1 MKLRSSDRRRVLAQL
16 GALGCA
22 FVTSRALS
30 DTSTAAPAD
39 WCGPPSGSRLF
50 VPGNDGWL
58 GRLAPDDSSIALAT
72 ASSPTV
78 DTPWPA
84 AFVARHRGRSYRNPT
99 LAFESSQ
106 RARLVLTNTLEEPT
120 IVHWHGIKVDEAND
134 GAGMVLVPPN
144 GRFAYD
150 FAVRARAG
158 LYWYHPHPHG
168 LTAGQAYRGLFGLI
182 AVEDADERALRAAL
196 DLTWGKTEIPLVLQD
211 RRAGPAYAPDAA
223 DLHHGFLGDI
233 ATVNGGSG
241 VYLDVATRAYRF
253 RILNASNARTYLL
266 GFADAAGRRV
276 PFTLLG
282 TDGGLLA
289 APLKCDECFVS
300 PAERIDVLL
309 DLSATRIGDAI
320 VLETRAFDPMH
331 FDMPAV
337 AGTPAVLGTPA
348 AGHVHS
354 HGERAATPAGESA
367 ATSAQPWP
375 EGSPRRLLTLQ
386 VRESAQ
392 SRGALPARLSALGAP
407 VTDGW
412 KERAFRLGFA
422 KGSWRINDRVFAMG
436 ETPIEV
442 ARDASETWLLRNYHT
457 SMPHAMHLHG
467 FQFRVLERETSPD
480 ALSHLVVDDRKR
492 VATDLGWKDTVLV
505 WPGESVRIAI
515 DFRHPFPGTQ
525 NWMFHCHNLEHE
537 DGGMML
543 RMKVG

>member
-1 MKLRSSDRRRVLAQL
+1 MNVRSPDRRRVLAQL

-22 FVTSRALS
+22 LVAPRALS
-30 DTSTAAPAD
+30 DDGATPPAD
-39 WCGPPSGSRLF
+39 WCGPPDGARLL
-50 VPGNDGWL
+50 VPGADGWL
-58 GRLAPDDSSIALAT
+58 GRLAPRGAAVKLAT
-72 ASSPTV
+72 TV
-78 DTPWPA
+78 GATADTPWPA
-84 AFVARHRGRSYRNPT
+84 AFAARHGGRGYRNPT
-99 LAFESSQ
+99 LTFEAGE
-106 RARLVLTNTLEEPT
+106 RARITLANTLSEST

-134 GAGMVLVPPN
+134 GAGMVLVPPGGN
-144 GRFAYD
+144 FAYE
-150 FAVRARAG
+150 FAVLARAG

-182 AVEDADERALRAAL
+182 AVEDGEERAVRAAL

-211 RRAGPAYAPDAA
+211 RRPGAAYAPDAA

-241 VYLDVATRAYRF
+241 VHLDVATRAYRF

-266 GFADAAGRRV
+266 GFADAAGRPV

-289 APLKCDECFVS
+289 APQRCDECFLS
-300 PAERIDVLL
+300 SAERIDVLL

-331 FDMPAV
+331 FDAPAMPGA
-337 AGTPAVLGTPA
+337 PAT
-348 AGHVHS
+348 GHLHS
-354 HGERAATPAGESA
+354 HDSSGTAMAGEPTA
-367 ATSAQPWP
+367 MGAQPWP
-375 EGSPRRLLTLQ
+375 EGGPRRLLTLQ
-386 VRESAQ
+386 VRERAT
-392 SRGALPARLSALGAP
+392 SRGTLPGRLSALAP
-407 VTDGW
+407 VSAEGR
-412 KERAFRLGFA
+412 KERAFRLGYA
-422 KGSWRINDRVFAMG
+422 KGSWRINDRVFAMN

-480 ALSHLVVDDRKR
+480 ALAHLVVDDRKR

-515 DFRHPFPGTQ
+515 DFRHPFAGTQ
-525 NWMFHCHNLEHE
+525 SWMFHCHNLEHE